1 MGIDELIIQEWLSKS
16 FLPLT
21 RDLSTGQE
29 RRVEGR
35 KFSIALLG
43 EKGKKR
49 KEIRTDWLP
58 RRCSSVGKATVG
70 SKHYGAK
77 ELGNYVEESIL
88 AFYAQN

>member
-1 MGIDELIIQEWLSKS
+1 MLIKGS
-16 FLPLT
+16 LT
-21 RDLSTGQE
+21 LNGAKSTGQE
-29 RRVEGR
+29 RRVEGK

-49 KEIRTDWLP
+49 QEVRTDWHP
-58 RRCSSVGKATVG
+58 RRWSSVGKATVG

-77 ELGNYVEESIL
+77 ELGNYVGETIL

>member
-1 MGIDELIIQEWLSKS
+1 MLIKGSLNLNGAK
-16 FLPLT
+16 
-21 RDLSTGQE
+21 STGQE

-49 KEIRTDWLP
+49 QEVRTDWHP
-58 RRCSSVGKATVG
+58 RRWSSVGKATVG

-77 ELGNYVEESIL
+77 ELGNYVEEIIL